1 MKGLPLALAWT
12 LLGAACTPERG
23 APAPDALSPLVGKT
37 RAEILACAGTP
48 ARTTQ
53 QGDAELFVYRAL
65 GARRT
70 PGTITRFG
78 ERPLEREVFSCEA
91 TVTIRNGRVAH
102 VSYGGTTGRSPPT
115 RDEACA
121 AIAANCR

>member
-1 MKGLPLALAWT
+1 MRRLSLTLAAM
-12 LLGAACTPERG
+12 LLGAGCTPERG
-23 APAPDALSPLVGKT
+23 APAAEPAPLVGKT

-48 ARTTQ
+48 ARTAQ
-53 QGDAELFVYRAL
+53 QDDAELLVYRAL
-65 GARRT
+65 GSRRT

-91 TVTIRNGRVAH
+91 TFTIRNGRVAQ